1 MTGGTLAASVSEQS
15 LDNYWYGPSA
25 EDVNSNTNTNTNN
38 TNTFSTLTAT
48 PTPPETSGNWATW
61 VRFVNGALHAVPCLV
76 LLGIVGYAMRVLRT
90 DMGSYMR

>member
-25 EDVNSNTNTNTNN
+25 EDVNSNANTNTNN
-38 TNTFSTLTAT
+38 TNTFSTPT
-48 PTPPETSGNWATW
+48 PTPTPAETSGNWVTW